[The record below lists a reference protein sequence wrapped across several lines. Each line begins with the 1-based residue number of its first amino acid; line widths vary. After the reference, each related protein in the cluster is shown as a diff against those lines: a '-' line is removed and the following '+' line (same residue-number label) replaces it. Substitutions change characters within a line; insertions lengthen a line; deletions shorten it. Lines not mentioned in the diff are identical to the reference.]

1 MDTRL
6 STRLS
11 ASTACASTSSCSFAG
26 RSAGSD
32 LRTSLSLSLPSRSI
46 ETLANLTTLAED
58 PYGYINNTQY
68 GQDLEPWQRAA
79 VDALKPHVKDI

>member
-1 MDTRL
+1 MRRRL
-6 STRLS
+6 PARSPVARPVLT
-11 ASTACASTSSCSFAG
+11 CARAP
-26 RSAGSD
+26 
-32 LRTSLSLSLPSRSI
+32 LSLSLPSRSI

-58 PYGYINNTQY
+58 PYGYIINTQY